1 MKRVVVAGLL
11 ALLPAFVFAQAQNQ
25 ARTQQQFQQL
35 QQSLQQMQQQMAQ
48 IQATQDPQERQ
59 RLMSEHMESL
69 RHGMMTMMSMMGN
82 MPHAELG
89 PFVKQCKEGDTA
101 CQLGNMQ
108 AHQEL
113 MQQYMMMMQGM
124 MGQMMEHMGAQMSG
138 GMHRGGAER

>member
-1 MKRVVVAGLL
+1 MKRLITVGLL
-11 ALLPAFVFAQAQNQ
+11 VLSSAFAFAQVQSQAQ
-25 ARTQQQFQQL
+25 TQQQFEEL
-35 QQSLQQMQQQMAQ
+35 QQSLQQMQRQMAQ
-48 IQATQDPQERQ
+48 IQATQDPKERQ

-69 RHGMMTMMSMMGN
+69 RHGMMSMMSMVGN

-89 PFVKQCKEGDTA
+89 PFVQECKQGDTA
-101 CQLGNMQ
+101 CQLHNMQ

-113 MQQYMMMMQGM
+113 MQKYMMMMQGL